1 MIQKFSEH
9 YHDAWAQQKMEAG
22 WTYGERRD
30 ESQKKHSRL
39 KPYSMLDNFEKETY
53 REPIRWALQG
63 KEKGRKKGK
72 KYLRFVN
79 TVKE

>member
-1 MIQKFSEH
+1 LIQKFSEH

-63 KEKGRKKGK
+63 KKTAE
-72 KYLRFVN
+72 
-79 TVKE
+79 